1 MENYNI
7 TFGDYI
13 KERRKEK
20 GWSLRTMAQ
29 KLDISLTYLADVE
42 NGKRYAF
49 PKETLLL
56 LTNIFDIS
64 HNKKE
69 LNLFFDLAA
78 ETRNSLP
85 LDVEEFMLINPS
97 LVEFIRKL
105 KNQDFIS
112 NDYITNLL
120 QNINRNC

>member
-1 MENYNI
+1 MESINI

-13 KERRKEK
+13 KEKRKEK

-29 KLDISLTYLADVE
+29 KLGISLTYLADVE

-64 HNKKE
+64 YNKKE

-97 LVEFIRKL
+97 LIGFIRKL

-112 NDYITNLL
+112 NEYIATLL
-120 QNINRNC
+120 QNINRDC